1 MNVHLYKIY
10 FWYLIFRYGS
20 VFLFSIFQSLIW
32 MPYLS
37 DIKIKKRLTAISKLF
52 ILLQWSV
59 GLFHIL
65 YNCIWYSQFSLL
77 HHMFISPDERII
89 LQYSLFSV
97 YISWMGILQS
107 KILLGK
113 KKIFVRVLIG
123 IALDLNIKKG
133 LEFV

>member
-20 VFLFSIFQSLIW
+20 VFPFSIFQSLIS
-32 MPYLS
+32 MPCLS

-52 ILLQWSV
+52 IVLQWSV

-65 YNCIWYSQFSLL
+65 YNCIRYSQLFFITSYVYFSRWKNNFAIFSILSL
-77 HHMFISPDERII
+77 HI
-89 LQYSLFSV
+89 LNGYTPVKNFV
-97 YISWMGILQS
+97 R
-107 KILLGK
+107 K
-113 KKIFVRVLIG
+113 KKNFVRVLIG